1 MLAVATCVQLV
12 LSWSAATPRA
22 PRPAVRRAPAA
33 AMLEAYDLIPVMNC
47 LKLPDQD
54 TVNACFDTLSPWL
67 ELTDEGNVVFS
78 QNALNGFIGGSVGA
92 IGTVIATMV
101 KKGQVKE
108 RLQCPY
114 CDGSGVIAC
123 GHCLGSGRL
132 VTAHADGKVTY
143 ASCATCEGTGSVVCI
158 NCQGS
163 GLNVPDDFIQA
174 LGDSEAGFSDDDYI
188 GLFDEVKFPDRE
200 NAPVPGGVREKVPVA
215 VGSLPERPSAD
226 SEQTRTSDPKPAD
239 YTGGLG

>member
-1 MLAVATCVQLV
+1 
-12 LSWSAATPRA
+12 
-22 PRPAVRRAPAA
+22 
-33 AMLEAYDLIPVMNC
+33 MLEAYDLMPVMNC

-54 TVNACFDTLSPWL
+54 AVNACFDTLSPWL
-67 ELTDEGNVVFS
+67 ELTEEGEVVFS

-101 KKGQVKE
+101 KKAQVKE

-114 CDGSGVIAC
+114 CDGTGVIAC

-132 VTAHADGKVTY
+132 VVANADGTVSY
-143 ASCATCEGTGSVVCI
+143 DSCPNCEGTGSVVCI

-174 LGDSEAGFSDDDYI
+174 LGDSETGFSEDDYI
-188 GLFDEVKFPDRE
+188 GLFDEVKFPDRVD
-200 NAPVPGGVREKVPVA
+200 AGVPGGVREEAPAPVGA
-215 VGSLPERPSAD
+215 GSGRPAD
-226 SEQTRTSDPKPAD
+226 TRPQSEQTRTSESNID
-239 YTGGLG
+239 YTGGMG